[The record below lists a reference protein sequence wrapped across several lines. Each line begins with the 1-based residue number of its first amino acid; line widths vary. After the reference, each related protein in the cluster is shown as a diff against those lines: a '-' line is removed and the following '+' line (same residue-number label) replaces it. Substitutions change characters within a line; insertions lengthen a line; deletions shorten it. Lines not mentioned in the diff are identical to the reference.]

1 MKYNQVTDYK
11 LPPAWPPVVYV
22 YVCLV
27 DDGVWALGVCTFQV
41 RREERE
47 SWRGLTC
54 VSVRRVRTHHQAPSH
69 LIWQPSP
76 SHSPAN
82 HRYQGYDALNIKESW
97 SGICPSRFPLN
108 IYFFIEKRLKTVS
121 MTWWHHVEVKGPAA
135 TTIQGTRLIIR
146 LRIISI
152 MYYCSMCIYSSFYTN
167 ISSSFDF

>member
-1 MKYNQVTDYK
+1 MFMFVW
-11 LPPAWPPVVYV
+11 LMMVSGLWGFV
-22 YVCLV
+22 LSRW
-27 DDGVWALGVCTFQV
+27 DG
-41 RREERE
+41 RRERVGQGSPVLVSGE
-47 SWRGLTC
+47 SGHITRLLLI
-54 VSVRRVRTHHQAPSH
+54 SSDSPAPS
-69 LIWQPSP
+69 P
-76 SHSPAN
+76 SPAN

>member
-1 MKYNQVTDYK
+1 MTSC
-11 LPPAWPPVVYV
+11 
-22 YVCLV
+22 CLCLCLC
-27 DDGVWALGVCTFQV
+27 GWWWCLGSGGLYFPGETG
-41 RREERE
+41 E
-47 SWRGLTC
+47 SWWWQCSTSLLSPVSGL
-54 VSVRRVRTHHQAPSH
+54 RTHLTTSLHPS
-69 LIWQPSP
+69 SK
-76 SHSPAN
+76 SHPVRPAAQSN
-82 HRYQGYDALNIKESW
+82 ISRLRALNIKESW

>member
-76 SHSPAN
+76 SPSHSHSPAN

-108 IYFFIEKRLKTVS
+108 IYFFHRKTSERVNDF
-121 MTWWHHVEVKGPAA
+121 MTSCWGWGPPP
-135 TTIQGTRLIIR
+135 QYTRHKAHP
-146 LRIISI
+146 
-152 MYYCSMCIYSSFYTN
+152 SSTH
-167 ISSSFDF
+167 